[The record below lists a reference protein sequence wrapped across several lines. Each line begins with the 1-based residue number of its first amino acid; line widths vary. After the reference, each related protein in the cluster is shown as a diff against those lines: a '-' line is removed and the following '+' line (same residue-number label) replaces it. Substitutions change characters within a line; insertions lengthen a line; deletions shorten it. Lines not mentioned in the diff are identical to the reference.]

1 MKAMIFAAGFGTRL
15 RPLTDSMPKAL
26 VPVAGVPM
34 LERVI
39 MKLQAAGFSEFVV
52 NAHHFSEQI
61 CDFVEA
67 RGSFGADVK
76 ISVEQEAALETGGGI
91 KRASQLLRGG
101 RFLVHNVDILSD
113 LDVKW
118 FLSQDEDSSLATLLL
133 VDKEADRYLLFD
145 DDMRLV
151 GWTNVRT
158 GEVKSP
164 YPDLDVAACRRYSFC
179 GVHIMSEEVLGLME
193 DWPESFSIID
203 FYLQNAAEHC
213 IRGVLCPEL
222 NLIDIGSPE
231 KLARANVMEFLS
243 AHDFKYEIYEH
254 PPLFTIDEALDYWK
268 KIDESH
274 TDGTGPLHCKNL
286 FFRNHKGNRHYL
298 VSFDCHK
305 NLDIHSLEHMLHQGK
320 LSFASEERMW
330 RCLGLRPGSV
340 SLFGLIK
347 DMDCSDANPK
357 ELFDNGHRVKFFFD
371 SDLLEAPAVSFHPCD
386 NTATVVI
393 SREEFKR
400 FLALWGGEWE
410 TLEIGE

>member
-1 MKAMIFAAGFGTRL
+1 MKAMIFAAGLGTRL
-15 RPLTDSMPKAL
+15 RPITDNMPKAL

-39 MKLQAAGFSEFVV
+39 RKLQAAGFSEFVV
-52 NAHHFSEQI
+52 NAHHFAGQI
-61 CDFVEA
+61 CSFVE
-67 RGSFGADVK
+67 GHESFGSQ
-76 ISVEQEAALETGGGI
+76 IQLSLETEGALETGGGI
-91 KRASQLLRGG
+91 KRATEMLRGG

-113 LDVKW
+113 LDIKW
-118 FLSQDEDSSLATLLL
+118 FLSQDEASSLATLLL

-145 DDMRLV
+145 EDMRLV

-164 YPDLDVAACRRYSFC
+164 YPDLDIASCRRYSFC
-179 GVHIMSEEVLGLME
+179 GVHIMSEKLLDMMS

-203 FYLQNAAEHC
+203 FYLQNAASHC
-213 IRGVLCPEL
+213 IKGVLCPSL
-222 NLIDIGSPE
+222 QLIDIGCPE

-243 AHDFKYEIYEH
+243 EQRFSYEIYEH
-254 PPLFTIDEALDYWK
+254 PPLFTIDEALEYWK

-305 NLDIHSLEHMLHQGK
+305 NLDIHSLEHMLRQGK

-371 SDLLEAPAVSFHPCD
+371 SALLEAPAVSFHPCD

-393 SREEFKR
+393 PQAEFRR
-400 FLALWGGEWE
+400 FLTLWGGEYE
-410 TLEIGE
+410 TLEIGG